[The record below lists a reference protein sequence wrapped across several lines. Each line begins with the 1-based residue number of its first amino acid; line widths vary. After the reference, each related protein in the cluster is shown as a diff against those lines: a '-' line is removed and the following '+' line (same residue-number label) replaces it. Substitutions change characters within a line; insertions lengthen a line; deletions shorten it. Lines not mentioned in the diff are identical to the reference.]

1 MSRFKTDALERT
13 LRTTVQVT
21 AAAVLALWIQAGSF
35 GNLDWQAVWQTAAF
49 AAGLSL
55 LMALAGR
62 QVGSNDDGSFVK
74 KNDG

>member
-1 MSRFKTDALERT
+1 MSKFKLDAVERV

-35 GNLDWQAVWQTAAF
+35 ANLDWTAVWQTAAF

-55 LMALAGR
+55 LMSLAGR
-62 QVGSNDDGSFVK
+62 QVGNTDDGSFMG
-74 KNDG
+74 N